1 MKKFVTVGKKIVQGA
16 GEAKRR
22 ILTHKSEGI
31 DGILVVVGLCIV
43 ALLLIVVMKDQLA
56 DFVTTLFGNMTTKAQ
71 GILGI

>member
-1 MKKFVTVGKKIVQGA
+1 MKKFAAVGEKIMRRA
-16 GEAKRR
+16 GETKRR
-22 ILTHKSEGI
+22 ILTHKSEGV
-31 DGILVVVGLCIV
+31 DGILVTVGLCIV